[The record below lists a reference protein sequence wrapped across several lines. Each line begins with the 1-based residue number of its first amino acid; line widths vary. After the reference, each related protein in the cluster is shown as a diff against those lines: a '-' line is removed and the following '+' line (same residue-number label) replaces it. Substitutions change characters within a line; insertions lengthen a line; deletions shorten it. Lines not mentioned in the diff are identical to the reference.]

1 MSLERQ
7 DSDYCILIADDDNDD
22 QYMIKQAFTSI
33 NLNENVRTVNDGVEL
48 LDYLNN
54 TGKYKGVETLLP
66 KVILLDLNMPKKDGR
81 ECLKE
86 IKMNTK
92 FKMIPIV
99 IYSTSSNPDDIS
111 YAYEHGASSY
121 ITKPYSYQE
130 LVKIMEVFKEYWFS
144 IVRTSNNGKL

>member
-1 MSLERQ
+1 MTAQKIE
-7 DSDYCILIADDDNDD
+7 SDFCILIVDDDMDD
-22 QYMIKQAFTSI
+22 QYMIKQAFASI
-33 NLNENVRTVNDGVEL
+33 NLNENVHTVNDGVEL
-48 LDYLNN
+48 LDYLHKR
-54 TGKYKGVETLLP
+54 GKYKDVPILTP

-86 IKMNTK
+86 IKANQRLNK
-92 FKMIPIV
+92 IPII

-130 LVKIMEVFKEYWFS
+130 LVKIMDVFKQYWFT
-144 IVRTSNNGKL
+144 IVKTSHTNL